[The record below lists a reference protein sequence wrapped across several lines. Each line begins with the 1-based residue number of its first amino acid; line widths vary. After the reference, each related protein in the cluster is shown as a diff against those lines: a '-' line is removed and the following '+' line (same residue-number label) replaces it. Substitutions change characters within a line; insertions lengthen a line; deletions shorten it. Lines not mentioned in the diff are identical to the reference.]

1 MTTKESSTFGCW
13 LDWNLSSPWLDWKI
27 TLPVAAVPFAV
38 VAVPVAVVTHDAV
51 EAGGRYSAGKA
62 LAGCGVDEAVGATCN
77 GAGSLGEALD
87 GSGVGNTH

>member
-27 TLPVAAVPFAV
+27 TLPVAAVPVAV

-51 EAGGRYSAGKA
+51 EAGGRYSAG
-62 LAGCGVDEAVGATCN
+62 
-77 GAGSLGEALD
+77 EALELLPAEKHL
-87 GSGVGNTH
+87 TAAA

>member
-1 MTTKESSTFGCW
+1 MDFGE
-13 LDWNLSSPWLDWKI
+13 NLIRGNILRL
-27 TLPVAAVPFAV
+27 TMMVAGACCGS
-38 VAVPVAVVTHDAV
+38 DAV
-51 EAGGRYSAGKA
+51 EASGRYSAGEA

>member
-13 LDWNLSSPWLDWKI
+13 LDWNLSSPLLDWKI
-27 TLPVAAVPFAV
+27 TLPVA
-38 VAVPVAVVTHDAV
+38 AVPVAVVTHDAV
-51 EAGGRYSAGKA
+51 EAGGRYSAGEA